1 MQASFVAF
9 PGSNG
14 GYTRVPVE
22 KGAVLDLLY
31 GTPDFYMM
39 GATRNATLDRIG
51 LGIIAAGLIM
61 PIGHGGLRFLTR
73 KNRKE
78 H

>member
-1 MQASFVAF
+1 MQVSYVAF
-9 PGSNG
+9 PRPDGS
-14 GYTRVPVE
+14 YVRVPVE
-22 KGAVLDLLY
+22 RGAVLDLLY

-39 GATRNATLDRIG
+39 GATRNAALSQIG
-51 LGIIAAGLIM
+51 LGIIVAGLIM
-61 PIGHGGLRFLTR
+61 PVGHGALRFLTR